1 MIRKRPWHR
10 IGGVIYDFVIV
21 GAGSAGC
28 VLAHRLSADRAVSVL
43 LLEAGPPDSKMEIGI
58 PAAFPKLFKTEYDW
72 DYTTTPQPGLADRAL
87 YWPRG
92 RTLGGSSSINAQ
104 MYVRGNAADYDA
116 WSRAGNPGWSWP
128 EVLPAF
134 RRSESNSRGSCE
146 FHGADGPLSV
156 EDLRDPSPLTRA
168 FLRAAEQAGI
178 KPNPDLNGEQQE
190 GVSPSQV
197 TQRRG
202 KRAST
207 ARAFL
212 APIRRRKNLMVRT
225 GAQARRI
232 VFDGTRAVGV
242 EYWGPDGIEQVEAGE
257 VIVSGGAIN
266 SPQLLMLSGV
276 GPRAALEGLG
286 IPVVRELD
294 AVGRHL
300 QDHLSVPVIATIYG
314 EGSLLGAEKPVELV
328 RYLLSRKGMLTSNV
342 GEAMAFVRSSP
353 ELSAPDLQLI
363 FAPVEF
369 IEHGLQP
376 PPGHGVTCGV
386 VLLQPESEGE
396 ISLVSSEPFVRPRIE
411 PRYLSDA
418 GDRDLEVLVAGV
430 RLAREILSAPALSE
444 AVSGEMWPG
453 PGAESDDEMMEFVRR
468 RAETLYHPVGTCRMG
483 PDPADSV
490 VDPTLRVHGIEGL
503 RVVDASVMPRIV
515 RGNTNA
521 PTIMI
526 AERAAE
532 LVNAR

>member
-1 MIRKRPWHR
+1 MSNAGR
-10 IGGVIYDFVIV
+10 IGVSRYDVVIV

-28 VLAHRLSADRAVSVL
+28 VLAHRLSADPAVSVL
-43 LLEAGPPDSKMEIGI
+43 LLEAGPPDRKMEIGI

-72 DYTTTPQPGLADRAL
+72 DYSTTVQRELADRSL

-116 WSRAGNPGWSWP
+116 WAAAGNSGWSWP

-134 RRSESNSRGSCE
+134 RRSECNSRGGNE
-146 FHGADGPLSV
+146 FHGVDGPLSV

-168 FLRAAEQAGI
+168 FLRAAEQSGI
-178 KPNPDLNGEQQE
+178 KPNPDLNGEFQE
-190 GVSPSQV
+190 GVSLSQV

-207 ARAFL
+207 SRAFL
-212 APIRRRKNLMVRT
+212 DPIRRRKNLTVRT
-225 GAQARRI
+225 GVQVRRI
-232 VFDGTRAVGV
+232 RFEGTRAVGV
-242 EYWGPDGIEQVEAGE
+242 EYRDIGTDVVEAGE

-266 SPQLLMLSGV
+266 SPQLLMTSGV
-276 GPRAALEGLG
+276 GPRADLEALG
-286 IPVVRELD
+286 IPVVRDLP

-300 QDHLSVPVIATIYG
+300 QDHLSVPVIATIRG
-314 EGSLLGAEKPVELV
+314 EGSLLAAEKPVELV
-328 RYLLSRKGMLTSNV
+328 RYLLARKGMLTSNV

-353 ELSAPDLQLI
+353 ELDAPDLQLI

-369 IEHGLQP
+369 IEHGLAP

-386 VLLQPESEGE
+386 VLLQPRSEGE
-396 ISLVSSEPFVRPRIE
+396 ISLTTADPLAPARIE
-411 PRYLSDA
+411 PRYLSDPGA
-418 GDRDLEVLVAGV
+418 NDLRVLVAGV
-430 RLAREILSAPALSE
+430 RLAREILGAPALAD
-444 AVSGEMWPG
+444 AVDAEMWPG
-453 PGAESDDEMMEFVRR
+453 AEAGSDDDLAEFVRR

-483 PDPADSV
+483 PDAADSV
-490 VDPTLRVHGIEGL
+490 VDPTLRVHGIDGL
-503 RVVDASVMPRIV
+503 RVVDASVMPGIV